1 MDFAGRSAK
10 AQMRTANRLAA
21 GVCLLMGGNELAAGT
36 VTIKDM
42 AEGRQWSVPRGQA
55 AEELRGWSDGR
66 STPDVPRRLAAAGG
80 LPGHARGQVWG
91 G

>member
-1 MDFAGRSAK
+1 MTTGLLRSPDEELRRAGVAADMDFAGRSAK

-21 GVCLLMGGNELAAGT
+21 RVCLLMGGNELAAGT

-55 AEELRGWSDGR
+55 AEELRGLVGR
-66 STPDVPRRLAAAGG
+66 A
-80 LPGHARGQVWG
+80 
-91 G
+91 